1 MNVEA
6 YKVSVRIALEDQ
18 VTRGMAAIGTDILS
32 LDEKIKNLDKSL
44 KHLTSTAREATKAL
58 KNISIG
64 ASDPFTAAK
73 QNADD
78 YARKLD
84 DIQQRSRA
92 ASKAISERPVG
103 IPPAVLGG
111 ALVLSNN
118 AIAERAASAS
128 FSGGGGRGGTG
139 GGGLSLLPPNGG
151 GPGHDPLHGWKDGVP
166 PGGWGNGG
174 AGGRGNDGGGRGGN
188 GGRGNDGGGRGGNG
202 GRFTHSDAISNLA
215 VGYGGFKLLDGFV
228 EEASKYQIATEKF
241 KQFNLGDA
249 ALKEAQ
255 RFAATQNIHGTS
267 EREMMLKLVEAQGVF
282 RKPDLA
288 AAEMAAPVM
297 AKLAYAAQGLDPDK
311 RAATAAKEMDMLRFI
326 ETAGGLKSPERF
338 NQLMDAGFR
347 SIQSSGGNIDFTQ
360 LRQFMAKGGTAAM
373 GLTDKALFAKLEP
386 IIGELK
392 GGAAGDALMT
402 SYNRL
407 NGIIKLPN
415 QVAHELVKYKVW
427 DGSKITWNSQ
437 GGIKSI
443 NGNPLISSSL
453 LAKSPT
459 DWYEQVMLPIYQKMH
474 LTEDQIHRQ
483 NAMIFGRTGS
493 KMFNLIDKQLSTIHQ
508 SGDRF
513 DQSRHLQ
520 ATYEAV
526 QKTYAGKQMDL
537 DIKWKNFE
545 LAMGCDGGAIDLAT
559 KGLNLLADSLERVTK
574 FAKEHPEITKMTVDI
589 IAAISGLALL
599 SGGIFVVGH
608 AAGAIIKT
616 FRGLWFVINLLTK
629 GRALV
634 LLTQSLSGLR
644 VAAISATSE
653 VAALAAGLSALE
665 LILGP
670 ILLLLPT
677 NNTPTTTQELS
688 DIKTIGASN
697 ADKNRAEWA
706 KEHPGVPWPY
716 EPHSRFMD
724 PAAWAKLHPGIPYP
738 LNSGG
743 TSPANGKSPYI
754 RPTTAQTIQLNHTT
768 NLDGRPIHQATT
780 KYQVKEAERAAR
792 STPGTFDPTMA
803 PPTVGF
809 GK

>member
-18 VTRGMAAIGTDILS
+18 VTRGMAAIGNDILS

-44 KHLTSTAREATKAL
+44 KHLTSTAREATKAI

-78 YARKLD
+78 YAKKLD

-92 ASKAISERPVG
+92 ASKAISVRPVG

-151 GPGHDPLHGWKDGVP
+151 GPGYDPLQGWKDGVP

-174 AGGRGNDGGGRGGN
+174 AGGRGGGGVGGRGEK
-188 GGRGNDGGGRGGNG
+188 
-202 GRFTHSDAISNLA
+202 FTHSDAISNLA
-215 VGYGGFKLLDGFV
+215 LGYGGFKLLDGFV

-241 KQFNLGDA
+241 KQFNMGDV

-255 RFAATQNIHGTS
+255 KFAATQHIAGTS

-282 RKPDLA
+282 RQHNSLS
-288 AAEMAAPVM
+288 AAEMAAPIM
-297 AKLAYAAQGLDPDK
+297 AKMAFASQGLDPHLK
-311 RAATAAKEMDMLRFI
+311 AATETKEMDMLRFV
-326 ETAGGLKSPERF
+326 ETAGGLKKPERF
-338 NQLMDAGFR
+338 NQLMDAGFKA
-347 SIQSSGGNIDFTQ
+347 IQSSGGNVDFTQ
-360 LRQFMAKGGTAAM
+360 YRQFMSKGGTAAM
-373 GLTDKALFAKLEP
+373 GLTDKALFAELEP

-402 SYNRL
+402 AYNRL

-415 QVAHELVKYKVW
+415 QVAHELVNQKIW
-427 DGSKITWNSQ
+427 DGSRITWNSQ

-443 NGNPLISSSL
+443 NGNPLINSKL
-453 LAKSPT
+453 FATSPVE
-459 DWYEQVMLPIYQKMH
+459 WYEQVMLPVYQKQH

-493 KMFNLIDKQLSTIHQ
+493 KMFNLIDKQLATIHH
-508 SGDRF
+508 SEEMF
-513 DQSRHLQ
+513 DQARGMQ
-520 ATYEAV
+520 GAYEAV
-526 QKTYAGKQMDL
+526 QKEYAGRKL
-537 DIKWKNFE
+537 VLETKWKDFQ
-545 LAMGCDGGAIDLAT
+545 LAMGRDGGLIDLAT
-559 KGLNLLADSLERVTK
+559 EGLNLLADYLERVTK

-688 DIKTIGASN
+688 DIKTIGALN
-697 ADKNRAEWA
+697 ADKNRADWA

-724 PAAWAKLHPGIPYP
+724 PTAWAKLHPGIPYP

-743 TSPANGKSPYI
+743 TSPVNGKSPYI

>member
-6 YKVSVRIALEDQ
+6 YKVSVSIALEDQ
-18 VTRGMAAIGTDILS
+18 LTRGMAAMGTDILN
-32 LDEKIKNLDKSL
+32 LDEKIKILDKSL
-44 KHLTSTAREATKAL
+44 KHLTSTARETTKAL

-78 YARKLD
+78 YAKKLD

-128 FSGGGGRGGTG
+128 SYGGGGRNGG
-139 GGGLSLLPPNGG
+139 GGGLSLLSPNRGN
-151 GPGHDPLHGWKDGVP
+151 PGYDPLHGWKDGVP
-166 PGGWGNGG
+166 PGGWGAGG
-174 AGGRGNDGGGRGGN
+174 AGGRGNGGGGRG
-188 GGRGNDGGGRGGNG
+188 DSG
-202 GRFTHSDAISNLA
+202 GRFNHSDAISNLA
-215 VGYGGFKLLDGFV
+215 LGYGGFKLLDGFV

-297 AKLAYAAQGLDPDK
+297 AKLAYAAQGLDPEK

-474 LTEDQIHRQ
+474 LTEDQI
-483 NAMIFGRTGS
+483 
-493 KMFNLIDKQLSTIHQ
+493 
-508 SGDRF
+508 
-513 DQSRHLQ
+513 
-520 ATYEAV
+520 
-526 QKTYAGKQMDL
+526 
-537 DIKWKNFE
+537 
-545 LAMGCDGGAIDLAT
+545 
-559 KGLNLLADSLERVTK
+559 
-574 FAKEHPEITKMTVDI
+574 
-589 IAAISGLALL
+589 
-599 SGGIFVVGH
+599 
-608 AAGAIIKT
+608 
-616 FRGLWFVINLLTK
+616 
-629 GRALV
+629 
-634 LLTQSLSGLR
+634 
-644 VAAISATSE
+644 
-653 VAALAAGLSALE
+653 
-665 LILGP
+665 
-670 ILLLLPT
+670 
-677 NNTPTTTQELS
+677 
-688 DIKTIGASN
+688 
-697 ADKNRAEWA
+697 
-706 KEHPGVPWPY
+706 
-716 EPHSRFMD
+716 
-724 PAAWAKLHPGIPYP
+724 
-738 LNSGG
+738 
-743 TSPANGKSPYI
+743 
-754 RPTTAQTIQLNHTT
+754 
-768 NLDGRPIHQATT
+768 
-780 KYQVKEAERAAR
+780 
-792 STPGTFDPTMA
+792 
-803 PPTVGF
+803 
-809 GK
+809 

>member
-18 VTRGMAAIGTDILS
+18 ITRGMAAMGTDILN
-32 LDEKIKNLDKSL
+32 LDEKIKILDKSL
-44 KHLTSTAREATKAL
+44 KHLTSTAKETTKAL

-64 ASDPFTAAK
+64 ASDPFTTAK

-78 YARKLD
+78 YAKKLD

-118 AIAERAASAS
+118 ALTERAVSAS
-128 FSGGGGRGGTG
+128 FSGGGGRGSGG

-151 GPGHDPLHGWKDGVP
+151 GPGYDPLHGWKNGVP
-166 PGGWGNGG
+166 PGGWG
-174 AGGRGNDGGGRGGN
+174 ADGRGNGGGGRGGN
-188 GGRGNDGGGRGGNG
+188 GD
-202 GRFTHSDAISNLA
+202 RFTHSDAISNLA

-255 RFAATQNIHGTS
+255 KFAATQNVHGTS

-443 NGNPLISSSL
+443 NGNPLISSAL

-545 LAMGCDGGAIDLAT
+545 LAMGRDGGLIDLAT
-559 KGLNLLADSLERVTK
+559 KGLNLLADSLDRVTK
-574 FAKEHPEITKMTVDI
+574 FAKAHPEITKMTVDI
-589 IAAISGLALL
+589 IAAISVLALL

-616 FRGLWFVINLLTK
+616 FQGLWFVINLLTK

-644 VAAISATSE
+644 VAAISATGE
-653 VAALAAGLSALE
+653 VAALTAGFSALQ

-670 ILLLLPT
+670 LLLLLPT
-677 NNTPTTTQELS
+677 NNTPNTTQELAER
-688 DIKTIGASN
+688 DRLGAAN
-697 ADKNRAEWA
+697 LAKNRARWA
-706 KEHPGVPWPY
+706 KEHPGIPFPY
-716 EPHSRFMD
+716 EP
-724 PAAWAKLHPGIPYP
+724 
-738 LNSGG
+738 
-743 TSPANGKSPYI
+743 GKSSFI
-754 RPTTAQTIQLNHTT
+754 RTGNGQTIQLNHTT

-792 STPGTFDPTMA
+792 SSPGTFDPTMA

-809 GK
+809 GR

>member
-174 AGGRGNDGGGRGGN
+174 A

-545 LAMGCDGGAIDLAT
+545 LAMGRDGGAIDLAT

-634 LLTQSLSGLR
+634 MLTQSLSGLR

-677 NNTPTTTQELS
+677 NNTPTTTEE
-688 DIKTIGASN
+688 IKSIGDVGN
-697 ADKNRAEWA
+697 ENLRKNRARWA
-706 KEHPGVPWPY
+706 KEHPGVPFPY
-716 EPHSRFMD
+716 EPGKSANIRLGNG
-724 PAAWAKLHPGIPYP
+724 KVVQ
-738 LNSGG
+738 LNS
-743 TSPANGKSPYI
+743 TV
-754 RPTTAQTIQLNHTT
+754 
-768 NLDGRPIHQATT
+768 NLDGRPIHQSTT
-780 KYQVKEAERAAR
+780 TYMLKEAQRAAR

-803 PPTVGF
+803 PPTVGL
-809 GK
+809 GR